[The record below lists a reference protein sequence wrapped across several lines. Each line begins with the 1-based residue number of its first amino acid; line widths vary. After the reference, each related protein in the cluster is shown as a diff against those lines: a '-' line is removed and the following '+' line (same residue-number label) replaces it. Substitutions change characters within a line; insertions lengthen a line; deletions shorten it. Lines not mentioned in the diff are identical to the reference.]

1 LLKKLSILLAFLL
14 TVAAAQD
21 LPKGLTPAEKELM
34 KTYVFPSSTEGVQT
48 PPAFPVRTMAEWE
61 TLGGLIITW
70 TSYQSILRQIV
81 DFAQDE
87 VPIYIICSDSNT
99 VKNYLTQGGVPLN
112 NLNFILAPF
121 NSIWVRDYGPWTVY
135 GGGVDSLLLVDWV
148 YNRPRPS
155 DDASPQAFAN
165 RYGAVLHETT
175 LEPYRFVATGGNF
188 MADGLGTG
196 FSSKLIINE
205 NSSKTEAQINSIVS
219 SFMGIDRYIKMD
231 VLPYDGIHHID
242 MHMKLLDEETLLV
255 GEYPPGVSDGP
266 QIELNLQ
273 YVRNNFLSPFGRPY
287 KIVRIPMPPD
297 ASNIYPSQGG
307 DYRTFTNSVF
317 VNKTV
322 IVPTY
327 DVRYDTTALRI
338 YREAL
343 PGYRVI
349 GINSNAI
356 IPASG
361 AIHCITKEI
370 GVKDQIHIVHDR
382 LPLLQPVPGLGY
394 PVKAYAKSKL
404 PVTRSLLY
412 YTTDTLAGWNSVPL
426 QNITGDSVI
435 GYIPEMTPG
444 RDVFYY
450 FSIAT
455 QNRTVTRPI
464 TAPTGFFRFFT
475 DVPLPVEL
483 SDFDLFTQNGEVV
496 VTWTTSSEVNNRG
509 FEVERKL
516 EGSEYWSVIGFVQG
530 AGTSTAMKN
539 YRFSDKLPGTGTI
552 SYRLKQY
559 DNDGTVKMFN
569 AASVDVEE
577 FGYELY
583 QNYPN
588 PVNASVNS
596 TVVYFTLRDDSYA
609 ALTLYNAIG
618 EEVMKPVS
626 SILGKGIHKVEIPTR
641 ELTAGVYFYRLET
654 IPQGNGMK
662 NTLIRKMI
670 VTK

>member
-1 LLKKLSILLAFLL
+1 LIKPLSFFLVLLSF
-14 TVAAAQD
+14 AALAQD
-21 LPKGLTPAEKELM
+21 LPKGLTPEEKEQM
-34 KTYVFPSSTEGVQT
+34 KNYVFPSSTEGVQS
-48 PPAFPVRTMAEWE
+48 PPSFPVRTMAEWE

-81 DFAQDE
+81 DHAQEE
-87 VPIYIICSDSNT
+87 VPVYIICSDSNS
-99 VKNYLTQGGVPLN
+99 VKSYLTQGGLPLN

-196 FSSKLIINE
+196 FSSKLILSE
-205 NSSKTEAQINSIVS
+205 NSSKTEAQINAIMS
-219 SFMGIDRYIKMD
+219 SFMGINRYIKMD

-255 GEYPPGVSDGP
+255 GEYPQGVSDGP

-287 KIVRIPMPPD
+287 KVVRIPMPPD
-297 ASNIYPSQGG
+297 NLNRYPSQGG

-317 VNKTV
+317 VNRTV

-343 PGYRVI
+343 PGYKVV
-349 GINSNAI
+349 GINSNSI

-361 AIHCITKEI
+361 AIHCITKETGI
-370 GVKDQIHIVHDR
+370 KDQIHIVHDCVQ
-382 LPLLQPVPGLGY
+382 LLQPVPGLGY

-404 PVTRSLLY
+404 PVTQALLY
-412 YTTDTLAGWNSVPL
+412 YTTDTLTGWNSVPL
-426 QNITGDSVI
+426 QSLPGDSI
-435 GYIPEMTPG
+435 LAFIPEMQPG
-444 RDVFYY
+444 MNVFYY
-450 FSIAT
+450 FSIST
-455 QNRTVTRPI
+455 QRRTVTRPI
-464 TAPTGFFRFFT
+464 TAPYGYFQFST
-475 DVPLPVEL
+475 DEPLPVEL
-483 SDFDLFTQNGEVV
+483 TSFDLYTMNGDVV
-496 VTWTTSSEVNNRG
+496 LRWTTASELNNRG
-509 FEVERKL
+509 FEVERKTG
-516 EGSEYWSVIGFVQG
+516 EPDEWRTVGFVPG
-530 AGTSTAMKN
+530 NGTTLRTVN
-539 YRFSDKLPGTGTI
+539 YSFTDKAPGSGEMH
-552 SYRLKQY
+552 YRLKQF
-559 DNDGTVKMFN
+559 DHDGTVKIYN
-569 AASVDVEE
+569 GSSVNVEE

-588 PVNASVNS
+588 PVSSGDPS
-596 TVVYFTLRDDSYA
+596 TVVYFTLKEDGYA
-609 ALTLYNAIG
+609 ALTVYNAIG
-618 EEVMKPVS
+618 EEVMKPVVS
-626 SILGKGIHKVEIPTR
+626 VMGKGIHRVDIPTR
-641 ELTAGVYFYRLET
+641 GLTAGVYFYRLET
-654 IPQGNGMK
+654 IPQGGNGK
-662 NTLIRKMI
+662 GTLIRKMI
-670 VTK
+670 VTN